1 MKKMSFLVIG
11 LLLMSIVVM
20 SGCADNKTSDANTT
34 APAEE
39 NAGNMSANNTMPPGG
54 DNSGQMPSD
63 NATMPP
69 EGAPGNMSGNGSM
82 PQGDAP
88 GNMSGNGSMPQGGA
102 PGNMS
107 MPPQDAPQA
116 GNASN
121 MS

>member
-11 LLLMSIVVM
+11 LLLMSIVAM
-20 SGCADNKTSDANTT
+20 SGCADNKTSDNT

-39 NAGNMSANNTMPPGG
+39 NADNMSANTTMPPGE
-54 DNSGQMPSD
+54 DAGQMPAD

-82 PQGDAP
+82 PQGAP
-88 GNMSGNGSMPQGGA
+88 SNMSGNGSMPQGA

>member
-11 LLLMSIVVM
+11 LLLMSIVAM
-20 SGCADNKTSDANTT
+20 SGCTDSKTSDTT

-39 NAGNMSANNTMPPGG
+39 NAGNVSANNTMPPGG
-54 DNSGQMPSD
+54 ENPGQMPPD

-69 EGAPGNMSGNGSM
+69 EGAPGNMSANGSM
-82 PQGDAP
+82 PP
-88 GNMSGNGSMPQGGA
+88 GGA

-107 MPPQDAPQA
+107 MPPEGAPQA
-116 GNASN
+116 ENPGN

>member
-11 LLLMSIVVM
+11 LLLMSIVAM
-20 SGCADNKTSDANTT
+20 SGCADNKTSDNT

-54 DNSGQMPSD
+54 ENQGQMPSG

-82 PQGDAP
+82 YHGDAP
-88 GNMSGNGSMPQGGA
+88 GNMSGNGSMYHGDA

-107 MPPQDAPQA
+107 MPPQGAPQA

>member
-1 MKKMSFLVIG
+1 MSFLVIG
-11 LLLMSIVVM
+11 LLLMSIVAM
-20 SGCADNKTSDANTT
+20 SGCADNKTSDTT

-54 DNSGQMPSD
+54 ENSGQMPSD

-82 PQGDAP
+82 PQG
-88 GNMSGNGSMPQGGA
+88 GA

-107 MPPQDAPQA
+107 MPPQEAPQA